1 MSVRVVGPC
10 RRVTSPI
17 VITKFAWLCSREQ
30 WRTRRLHQYGF
41 SSLAC
46 FPHHLKSQQSK
57 TKAKKRYL
65 KKKKERRKTRKAAQ
79 PKSTKVVVRNDESS
93 GSEPESSDE
102 DEEEVKTPQ
111 TKVSKKTEAKEPPRK
126 RRRLSIEEEE
136 RVETQVK
143 ASAEDEDEDD
153 EDDLM
158 EGAEDAEDED
168 EHMDVEDRAVTPDVP
183 RRSPTPPAAL
193 PSFPIPAQP
202 DAPSKADLA
211 LQGLDKALVN
221 AELVDS
227 TQVLSLPADENDG
240 GTNLSLRT
248 RKRLHELGITELFA
262 GSLFLPHICALY
274 LMDYSPNR
282 PPPFPSL
289 QSLARRVYP
298 I

>member
-1 MSVRVVGPC
+1 M
-10 RRVTSPI
+10 
-17 VITKFAWLCSREQ
+17 ITKFAWLCSREQ
-30 WRTRRLHQYGF
+30 WRTRRLHRYGF
-41 SSLAC
+41 SSPI
-46 FPHHLKSQQSK
+46 FYPHHLNSQQSK

-79 PKSTKVVVRNDESS
+79 PKSTKTVVRNEESS
-93 GSEPESSDE
+93 GSESEAC
-102 DEEEVKTPQ
+102 DEEGVEVKIPH
-111 TKVSKKTEAKEPPRK
+111 TKTSKKTEVKEPPRK

-143 ASAEDEDEDD
+143 AAAEDEDEDD
-153 EDDLM
+153 EDDHM
-158 EGAEDAEDED
+158 EGADDAEDED
-168 EHMDVEDRAVTPDVP
+168 EHMDVEERAVTPDVP

-193 PSFPIPAQP
+193 PSFPIPTQP

-227 TQVLSLPADENDG
+227 TQVLSIPADENDG

-262 GSLFLPHICALY
+262 G
-274 LMDYSPNR
+274 M
-282 PPPFPSL
+282 
-289 QSLARRVYP
+289 
-298 I
+298 

>member
-1 MSVRVVGPC
+1 MGRC
-10 RRVTSPI
+10 KRVTSPL

-79 PKSTKVVVRNDESS
+79 PKSTKIVVRNDESS
-93 GSEPESSDE
+93 GSESESSDE

-111 TKVSKKTEAKEPPRK
+111 PKVSKKTEVKEPPRK
-126 RRRLSIEEEE
+126 RRRLSIEERLET
-136 RVETQVK
+136 RVE
-143 ASAEDEDEDD
+143 AAAENEVVDEHDEDD
-153 EDDLM
+153 HMKD
-158 EGAEDAEDED
+158 AEDAEDAD
-168 EHMDVEDRAVTPDVP
+168 EQMDVQDRAVTPDVP

-211 LQGLDKALVN
+211 LQGLDKALFN

-227 TQVLSLPADENDG
+227 TQVLSIPADENDG

-262 GSLFLPHICALY
+262 G
-274 LMDYSPNR
+274 M
-282 PPPFPSL
+282 
-289 QSLARRVYP
+289 
-298 I
+298 